1 MGTKQRREREHAE
14 VRQQNLLAAREIASQ
29 EGWQAVTVRKVAER
43 IEYSHAAIYA
53 YFDNKKALLFA
64 LLIEGFALLRDELRR
79 AQRVPGTPEEVLQRI
94 ALAYWN
100 FAHAHPELYQV
111 MNGLDGVPF
120 GTAQTPTEARE
131 SFAQLQEAVVRV
143 LEQSTDLAHIDVNRE
158 VDMFW
163 AALHGLVRF
172 LWPDDWLVISNERRN
187 CLFPPA
193 SASRQPGARSFSD
206 DFFCALF
213 TIGQY
218 ISTG

>member
-1 MGTKQRREREHAE
+1 MATKQRRERERAE
-14 VRQQNLLAAREIASQ
+14 LRQQILLAAREIASQ
-29 EGWQAVTVRKVAER
+29 EGWQAVTLRKVAER

-79 AQRVPGTPEEVLQRI
+79 AQRVPGTPDDLLQRI

-120 GTAQTPTEARE
+120 GTGQTPIEARE
-131 SFAQLQEAVVRV
+131 SFAQLQQAVVRV
-143 LEQSTDLAHIDVNRE
+143 LEQSADLSHIDVNRE

-163 AALHGLVRF
+163 AALHGLVSLSLAGRLAGDKQRATELVVSTSERF
-172 LWPDDWLVISNERRN
+172 
-187 CLFPPA
+187 
-193 SASRQPGARSFSD
+193 SAAWRAKFQ
-206 DFFCALF
+206 
-213 TIGQY
+213 
-218 ISTG
+218 